1 MNHALAGAFAA
12 LSAAG
17 IPVWWWLL
25 FRSAR
30 VREWFVPE
38 AAWPAI
44 QSVMP
49 ADAVLAMLTGYL
61 ALQLCRRRRP
71 PVLAGIVFGAW
82 AYATAYTIAW
92 AAAVRAPLAG
102 PASMAVAL
110 AGFGYILYEMV
121 SPRVT
126 RDR

>member
-1 MNHALAGAFAA
+1 MNHALTGAFAA
-12 LSAAG
+12 ICAAG
-17 IPVWWWLL
+17 IPVWWWFL

-49 ADAVLAMLTGYL
+49 ADAVLAKLTGYL

-71 PVLAGIVFGAW
+71 PVLAGVVFGAW
-82 AYATAYTIAW
+82 AYATAYTIGW
-92 AAAVRAPLAG
+92 AVSVRAPLGG
-102 PASMAVAL
+102 PASMAFAL